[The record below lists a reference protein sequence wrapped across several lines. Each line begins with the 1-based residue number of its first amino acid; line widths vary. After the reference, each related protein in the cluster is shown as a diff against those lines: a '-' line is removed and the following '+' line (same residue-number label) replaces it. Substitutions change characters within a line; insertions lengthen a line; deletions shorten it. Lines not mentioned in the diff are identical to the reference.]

1 MKIKFDSNQP
11 YQLDAIDAVVD
22 VFDGQPLAAGTF
34 EVRLDSP
41 EQLAGWTELG
51 IGNHLALDDE
61 AVLANLLGVQ
71 ARNQIA
77 PSNVLETLP
86 SSDPSGQPT
95 TFHNFSV
102 EMETGTGKT
111 YVYLRTIF
119 ELHQRYGYS
128 KFIIVVPSVAIREGV
143 MASVRMM
150 HEHFKTLYGNTP
162 VDCWVYDSRQVSR
175 LRQFAAA
182 NTLQILVMNI
192 QAFDK
197 KDIAVIHKD
206 NDRLSGRKPIE
217 FVRAAHPIVIM
228 DEPQNMETETAKA
241 AIASLNPL
249 CALRYSATHRNPY
262 NLLYRLDPVKA
273 YDLKLV
279 KRIEVDSVLD
289 EPDFNQPF
297 IQVQSITATK
307 TKITAK
313 IAIDMNAD
321 GGPQRKTLS
330 MSSGGVDLFDRS
342 NERSSYRGFIV
353 DEIDA
358 GNGCVSFTNGLVLS
372 VGETHGGRA
381 DDVMR
386 VQIRETVK
394 EHFEKEL
401 RIRKTLPDGRRLKV
415 LTLFFI
421 DRVANYWPE
430 DGKIRR
436 WFVEAYQEIAANPKY
451 RELEPLPADKVHNG
465 YFAAYK
471 GIPKDTRG
479 DTQADDEAYAL
490 IMSKKE
496 QLLSLDEPLRFIFS
510 HSALREGWDNPN
522 VFQICTLNETKS
534 EIKKRQEIGRGLR
547 LPVLETGE
555 RCFDPNINRLTVIA
569 NESYDDFARKLQ
581 TEIEEECGVKFE
593 GRITNKKERR
603 TANLKPGWRL
613 NENFKGL
620 WARIKHKTRYA
631 VDYQTANLITN
642 AAERL
647 KGMEK
652 IEPAKIMVQRAGVG
666 MDKNGL
672 TTTLLAVNQTKADYA
687 AVQIPDLLSYL
698 QGKTELTRS
707 TLAQILIQSG
717 RLDEVKH
724 NPQQFLDQALASV
737 QAELHELMIKGIK
750 YERIPDRNGGQE
762 YEMLLFEEN
771 EITGYLTNMIEVG
784 NSIYDV
790 VPWESEVERAFA
802 EAMNARQDIK
812 MFIKLPSWFKVETP
826 IGTYNP
832 DWAIVK
838 EGDEKVYLVRETKG
852 TKDQFKLR
860 GSEWAKIQCGRAHFD
875 ALGVNFDHAVSAS
888 EV

>member
-1 MKIKFDSNQP
+1 MKIKFDSNQL
-11 YQLDAIDAVVD
+11 YQLDAINAVVD
-22 VFDGQPLAAGTF
+22 VFDGQLLAAGIF
-34 EVRLDSP
+34 EVRLELSD
-41 EQLAGWTELG
+41 QMAGWTELG
-51 IGNHLALDDE
+51 IGNRLALDDK
-61 AVLANLLGVQ
+61 AMLANLNRVQ
-71 ARNQIA
+71 ARNEITPSIA
-77 PSNVLETLP
+77 LETLP
-86 SSDPSGQPT
+86 STDLSGQPA

-143 MASVRMM
+143 MASVRMTQ
-150 HEHFKTLYGNTP
+150 EHFRTLYGNAP
-162 VDCWVYDSRQVSR
+162 MDCWVYDSRQVSR
-175 LRQFAAA
+175 LRQFAAS

-217 FVRAAHPIVIM
+217 FVQAAHPIVIM
-228 DEPQNMETETAKA
+228 DEPQNMETGTAKA

-289 EPDFNQPF
+289 EPDFNQPY

-307 TKITAK
+307 TRITAK
-313 IAIDMNAD
+313 IAIDVNAN
-321 GGPQRKTLS
+321 GGPQRKTLTL
-330 MSSGGVDLFDRS
+330 SSGGVDLFDRS
-342 NERSSYRGFIV
+342 NERGSYKGYIV

-358 GNGCVSFTNGLVLS
+358 GNGCISFTNGLTLY

-386 VQIRETVK
+386 VQVRETIK

-401 RIRKTLPDGRRLKV
+401 RIRKTLPAGRRLKV
-415 LTLFFI
+415 LSLFFI

-436 WFVEAYQEIAANPKY
+436 WFVEAYQEIAAHPKY
-451 RELEPLPADKVHNG
+451 RELEPLPVDKVHNG

-479 DTQADDEAYAL
+479 DTQADDEAYEL

-496 QLLSLDEPLRFIFS
+496 ELLSLDEPLRFIFS

-581 TEIEEECGVKFE
+581 TEIEDECGVKFE

-603 TANLKPGWRL
+603 TANLKQGWRL
-613 NENFKGL
+613 NADFKEL

-631 VDYQTANLITN
+631 VAYETATLIEN
-642 AAERL
+642 AAKRL

-652 IEPAKIMVQRAGVG
+652 IEPARIMVQRAGVG
-666 MDKNGL
+666 MNKNGL
-672 TTTLLAVNQTKADYA
+672 STTLLAVNQARADYA

-717 RLDEVKH
+717 RLIDVKH
-724 NPQQFLDQALASV
+724 NPQTFLDQALAAI
-737 QAELHELMIKGIK
+737 QAELHDLMINGIK
-750 YERIPDRNGGQE
+750 YERINGQE

-784 NSIYDV
+784 NSIYDAV
-790 VPWESEVERAFA
+790 LLESEVERAFA
-802 EAMNARQDIK
+802 EAMSTRQDIR

-838 EGDEKVYLVRETKG
+838 EEDEKVYLVRETKG

-860 GSEWAKIQCGRAHFD
+860 GAEWAKIQCGKAHFEE
-875 ALGVNFDHAVSAS
+875 LGVDFAHITHAS

>member
-1 MKIKFDSNQP
+1 MKIRFDSNQA
-11 YQLDAIDAVVD
+11 YQLDAINAVADA
-22 VFDGQPLAAGTF
+22 FDGQPLAAGAF
-34 EVRLDSP
+34 EVRLELSD
-41 EQLAGWTELG
+41 QMAGWTELG
-51 IGNHLALDDE
+51 IGNRMALDDG
-61 AVLANLLGVQ
+61 AMLANLHGVQ
-71 ARNQIA
+71 ARNEIS
-77 PSNVLETLP
+77 PSAALETLP
-86 SSDPSGQPT
+86 STDLSGQPAA
-95 TFHNFSV
+95 FYNFSV

-119 ELHQRYGYS
+119 ELHQRYGFS

-143 MASVRMM
+143 MASVRMTQ
-150 HEHFKTLYGNTP
+150 EHFKTLYGNAP

-175 LRQFAAA
+175 LRQFAAS

-217 FVRAAHPIVIM
+217 FVQAARPIVIM
-228 DEPQNMETETAKA
+228 DEPQNMETDTAKA

-279 KRIEVDSVLD
+279 KRIEVASVLD
-289 EPDFNQPF
+289 EPDFNQPY
-297 IQVQSITATK
+297 IQVQSITATR

-313 IAIDMNAD
+313 IAIDVNAD
-321 GGPQRKTLS
+321 SGPQRKTLTL
-330 MSSGGVDLFDRS
+330 SSGGVDLFDRS
-342 NERSSYRGFIV
+342 NKRGSYKGFIV

-358 GNGCVSFTNGLVLS
+358 GNGCVSFTNGLTLY

-386 VQIRETVK
+386 VQIRETIK

-401 RIRKTLPDGRRLKV
+401 RIRKTLPDGQRLKV
-415 LTLFFI
+415 LSLFFI

-430 DGKIRR
+430 DGKIRH

-451 RELEPLPADKVHNG
+451 LELEPLPVDKVHNG

-479 DTQADDEAYAL
+479 DTQADNEVYEL

-496 QLLSLDEPLRFIFS
+496 QLLSMGEPLRFIFS

-522 VFQICTLNETKS
+522 VFQICTLNETRS

-555 RCFDPNINRLTVIA
+555 RCFDSNINRLTVIA

-581 TEIEEECGVKFE
+581 TEIEDECGVKFE
-593 GRITNKKERR
+593 GRITNKKDRLS
-603 TANLKPGWRL
+603 ANLKQGWRL
-613 NENFKGL
+613 NEDFKEL
-620 WARIKHKTRYA
+620 WQRIKHKTRYA
-631 VDYQTANLITN
+631 VDYETATLIGN
-642 AAERL
+642 ASERL

-652 IEPAKIMVQRAGVG
+652 IEPTKIMVQKVGVG

-672 TTTLLAVNQTKADYA
+672 STTLLAVNQAKADYS

-717 RLDEVKH
+717 RLIDVKH
-724 NPQQFLDQALASV
+724 NPQQFLDQALVAI
-737 QAELHELMIKGIK
+737 QAELHDLMINGIK
-750 YERIPDRNGGQE
+750 YERINGQE
-762 YEMLLFEEN
+762 YEMMLFDDPKLP
-771 EITGYLTNMIEVG
+771 IMGYVTNMMAVN

-790 VPWESEVERAFA
+790 VFWESEVERAFA
-802 EAMNARQDIK
+802 EAMSARQDIR

-838 EGDEKVYLVRETKG
+838 EADEKVYLVRETKG

-860 GSEWAKIQCGRAHFD
+860 GSEWAKIQCGKAHFD
-875 ALGVNFDHAVSAS
+875 TLGVDFAHVTNAG

>member
-1 MKIKFDSNQP
+1 MKIKFDSNQA
-11 YQLDAIDAVVD
+11 YQLDAINAVVD
-22 VFDGQPLAAGTF
+22 AFDGQPLAAGTF
-34 EVRLDSP
+34 EVRLEPSDQM
-41 EQLAGWTELG
+41 EGWTELG
-51 IGNHLALDDE
+51 IGNRLALDGK
-61 AVLANLLGVQ
+61 VILANINGVQ
-71 ARNQIA
+71 ARNEIT
-77 PSNVLETLP
+77 PSAALETLP
-86 SSDPSGQPT
+86 STDQSEQLAA
-95 TFHNFSV
+95 FYNFSV

-143 MASVRMM
+143 MASVRMT
-150 HEHFKTLYGNTP
+150 HEHFKTLYGNAP

-175 LRQFAAA
+175 LRQFAAS

-217 FVRAAHPIVIM
+217 FVQAARPIVIM
-228 DEPQNMETETAKA
+228 DEPQNMETSTAKA

-289 EPDFNQPF
+289 EPDFNQPY

-313 IAIDMNAD
+313 IAIDVNAN
-321 GGPQRKTLS
+321 GGPQRKTLTL
-330 MSSGGVDLFDRS
+330 SSGGVDLFDRS
-342 NERSSYRGFIV
+342 NERESYKGFIV

-358 GNGCVSFTNGLVLS
+358 GNGCVSFTNGLTLY

-386 VQIRETVK
+386 VQIRETIK

-415 LTLFFI
+415 LSLFFI

-430 DGKIRR
+430 DGKIRH
-436 WFVEAYQEIAANPKY
+436 WFVEAYKEIAAHPKY
-451 RELEPLPADKVHNG
+451 RELEPLSVDKVHNG

-471 GIPKDTRG
+471 GVPKDTRG
-479 DTQADDEAYAL
+479 DTQADDEVYEL

-581 TEIEEECGVKFE
+581 TEIEDECGVKFE

-603 TANLKPGWRL
+603 TANLKQGWLL
-613 NENFKGL
+613 NEDFKEL
-620 WARIKHKTRYA
+620 WTRIKHKTRYA
-631 VDYQTANLITN
+631 VDYETATLITN
-642 AAERL
+642 ATERL

-652 IEPAKIMVQRAGVG
+652 IEPAKIMVQKVGVG

-672 TTTLLAVNQTKADYA
+672 STTLLTVNQAKVDYA
-687 AVQIPDLLSYL
+687 TVQIPDLLSYL

-717 RLDEVKH
+717 RLGEVKH
-724 NPQQFLDQALASV
+724 NPQQFLDQALAAI
-737 QAELHELMIKGIK
+737 QAELHDLMINGIK
-750 YERIPDRNGGQE
+750 YECINGQE
-762 YEMLLFEEN
+762 YEMLLFEKN
-771 EITGYLTNMIEVG
+771 EITGYLTNMIEVD

-790 VPWESEVERAFA
+790 VLWESEVERAFA
-802 EAMNARQDIK
+802 EAMSTRQDIR
-812 MFIKLPSWFKVETP
+812 MFVKLPSWFKVETP

-838 EGDEKVYLVRETKG
+838 EDDQKVYLVRETKG

-875 ALGVNFDHAVSAS
+875 ALGVDFDHVVSAS
-888 EV
+888 EI

>member
-11 YQLDAIDAVVD
+11 YQLDAINAVVD
-22 VFDGQPLAAGTF
+22 AFDGQPLAAGAF
-34 EVRLDSP
+34 EVRLDAP
-41 EQLAGWTELG
+41 DQMAGWSELG
-51 IGNHLALDDE
+51 IGNHLTLNNE
-61 AVLANLLGVQ
+61 AMLANLHGVQ
-71 ARNQIA
+71 ARNDIT
-77 PSNVLETLP
+77 PSPTLETLP
-86 SSDPSGQPT
+86 STDFSGQPA

-119 ELHQRYGYS
+119 ELHRRYGYS

-143 MASVRMM
+143 MASVRMT
-150 HEHFKTLYGNTP
+150 HEHFKTLYGNAP

-175 LRQFAAA
+175 LRQFAAS

-217 FVRAAHPIVIM
+217 FVQSARPIVIM
-228 DEPQNMETETAKA
+228 DEPQNMETETARA

-262 NLLYRLDPVKA
+262 NLVYRLDPVKA

-313 IAIDMNAD
+313 IAIDVNAG
-321 GGPQRKTLS
+321 GGPQRKTLTL
-330 MSSGGVDLFDRS
+330 SSGGVDLFDRS
-342 NERSSYRGFIV
+342 NERGSYMGFIV

-358 GNGCVSFTNGLVLS
+358 GNGCVSFTNGLILS

-401 RIRKTLPDGRRLKV
+401 RIRKTLPVGGRLKV
-415 LTLFFI
+415 LSLFFI
-421 DRVANYWPE
+421 DRVANYWPD
-430 DGKIRR
+430 DGKIRH
-436 WFVEAYQEIAANPKY
+436 WFVEAYKEVAANPKY
-451 RELEPLPADKVHNG
+451 RELEPLPVDKVHNG

-479 DTQADDEAYAL
+479 DTRADDEAYEL

-522 VFQICTLNETKS
+522 VFQICTLNETRS

-581 TEIEEECGVKFE
+581 TEIEDECGVKFE
-593 GRITNKKERR
+593 GRISNKKERR
-603 TANLKPGWRL
+603 TAILKQGWRL
-613 NENFKGL
+613 NEDFKEL

-631 VDYQTANLITN
+631 VDYETAVLIKN
-642 AAERL
+642 AAESL
-647 KGMEK
+647 KGGEK
-652 IEPAKIMVQRAGVG
+652 IEPAKIMVQKVGVG

-672 TTTLLAVNQTKADYA
+672 STTLLAVNQAKADYA
-687 AVQIPDLLSYL
+687 TVQIPDLLSTL

-717 RLDEVKH
+717 RLGEAKY
-724 NPQQFLDQALASV
+724 NPQQFLDQALAAIR
-737 QAELHELMIKGIK
+737 AELHDLMINGIK
-750 YERIPDRNGGQE
+750 YERINGQE
-762 YEMLLFEEN
+762 YEMLLFAEN
-771 EITGYLTNMIEVG
+771 EITGYLTNMIAVD
-784 NSIYDV
+784 NSIYDAIL
-790 VPWESEVERAFA
+790 WESEVERAFA
-802 EAMNARQDIK
+802 EAMSTRQDIR

-838 EGDEKVYLVRETKG
+838 EDDQKIYLVRETKG

-860 GSEWAKIQCGRAHFD
+860 GSEWAKIRCGHAHFES
-875 ALGVNFDHAVSAS
+875 LGVDFAHVVSAG